1 LKKQIDTIFF
11 ENYTSIVC
19 LRGKEYLPFEKLL
32 WKTKKRRKAKMK
44 KFIILFALFMLASAA
59 IPPPALAVNTAKHGK
74 ISGKTVVAGVCSL
87 LLWPGIG
94 QYLNDNETKKNVT
107 HAVFGLFPLF
117 RFWSGWDALIAR
129 QGGRWD
135 GKI

>member
-1 LKKQIDTIFF
+1 
-11 ENYTSIVC
+11 
-19 LRGKEYLPFEKLL
+19 
-32 WKTKKRRKAKMK
+32 MK
-44 KFIILFALFMLASAA
+44 KFACLVILLTLLVGLAVPSAY
-59 IPPPALAVNTAKHGK
+59 AVNTAKHGK
-74 ISGKTVVAGVCSL
+74 ISGKTVVAGLCSL

-107 HAVFGLFPLF
+107 HAVVGLFPPF
-117 RFWSGWDALIAR
+117 RLWSGWDALIAR